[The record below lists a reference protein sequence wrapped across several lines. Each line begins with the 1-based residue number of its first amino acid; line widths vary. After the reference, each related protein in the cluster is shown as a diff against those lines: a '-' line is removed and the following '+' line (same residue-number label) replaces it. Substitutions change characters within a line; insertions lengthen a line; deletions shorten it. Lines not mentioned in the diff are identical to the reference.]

1 MAPLLRQLKRETK
14 ERIGHTR
21 GRWDKEAGPQAES
34 IGCGN
39 RGCEAKERVRTLL
52 RKLYQAVGGQEA
64 IAEALVAS
72 DVQL

>member
-1 MAPLLRQLKRETK
+1 MAPLLRQLKRETGEK
-14 ERIGHTR
+14 IGHTR

-34 IGCGN
+34 IGCWN
-39 RGCEAKERVRTLL
+39 RGCGAKERVRTLL
-52 RKLYQAVGGQEA
+52 GKLCLAVGGQEA